1 MGTALRNPGFIKG
14 AILLLLCF
22 ALTANLKADT
32 AVGYRIGLTPVILTD
47 QTSFLKDWQAY
58 LTARLG
64 VQVKF
69 VQRQT
74 YKEITELLLTDQ
86 LDAAWLCGYPYVAH
100 RSELKL
106 LSVPIFRKS
115 SKYHSY
121 LIVPAADTKS
131 SGLLDLKK
139 KVFAYSDPDSNSG
152 YLYPQV
158 ELIKTGIEPRY
169 FFAKTFFAWSHRG
182 VVTAVA
188 DGLAQGGAVDSYV
201 WETLAEKE
209 PDLASRTRVVSKSPE
224 YGFPPLVIPRDL
236 ERRRADKLR
245 QALLDMSSDPVGAEL
260 LHRLNLGGFI
270 VGNDELYDG
279 IVELIRILESG
290 K

>member
-1 MGTALRNPGFIKG
+1 M
-14 AILLLLCF
+14 
-22 ALTANLKADT
+22 
-32 AVGYRIGLTPVILTD
+32 GYRIGLTPVILTD

-58 LTARLG
+58 LTTHLG
-64 VQVKF
+64 EPVKF

-74 YKEITELLLTDQ
+74 YKEITELLLAGQ
-86 LDAAWLCGYPYVAH
+86 LDAAWLCGYPYVTH

-106 LSVPIFRKS
+106 LSVPIFRGS
-115 SKYHSY
+115 PKYHSY

-131 SGLLDLKK
+131 RGLLDLKR
-139 KVFAYSDPDSNSG
+139 KVFVYSDPDSNSG

-158 ELIKTGIEPRY
+158 GLINAGIDPRY
-169 FFAKTFFAWSHRG
+169 FFTKTFFAWSHRG

-209 PDLASRTRVVSKSPE
+209 PELSSRTRVVSKSPE
-224 YGFPPLVIPRDL
+224 YGFPPLVIPRNL
-236 ERRRADKLR
+236 ERRRAGKLQ
-245 QALLDMSSDPVGAEL
+245 QALLEMSSDPVGTEL

-270 VGNDELYDG
+270 VGSDELYDG
-279 IVELIRILESG
+279 IAESIRIMESG

>member
-1 MGTALRNPGFIKG
+1 MRAALRNPGFLKG
-14 AILLLLCF
+14 VVLLLLCF
-22 ALTANLKADT
+22 ALTAKVGADS

-58 LTARLG
+58 LTTRLG
-64 VQVKF
+64 EPVKF
-69 VQRQT
+69 VQRLT
-74 YKEITELLLTDQ
+74 YKEITELLLAGE

-106 LSVPIFRKS
+106 LSVPIFKGS
-115 SKYHSY
+115 PKYHSY
-121 LIVPAADTKS
+121 LIVPATDTKS
-131 SGLLDLKK
+131 RGLQDFEK
-139 KVFAYSDPDSNSG
+139 KVFVYSDPDSNSG
-152 YLYPQV
+152 YLSPQV
-158 ELIKTGIEPRY
+158 DLIKAGVEPRY

-270 VGNDELYDG
+270 IGSDELYDG
-279 IVELIRILESG
+279 IAESIRILESS